1 MTDNNNQETKREAFQ
16 RIRDIRLP
24 KILKGIKL
32 LGNLSRKNQYEY
44 TSSEA
49 FLLVSNIT
57 KEVNAIAKKFGVET
71 GQQQAETYIN
81 TQKKIDRQLS
91 NGDNSNVSKPEKE
104 LTQNARADIQWGYEM
119 LCRGNTNEAVTMI
132 ERGLRK

>member
-1 MTDNNNQETKREAFQ
+1 MTDNKQETKREAFQ

-44 TSSEA
+44 TSNEA

-71 GQQQAETYIN
+71 GQQQAETYIS

-91 NGDNSNVSKPEKE
+91 NGDNSDVSEPKKE

-119 LCRGNTNEAVTMI
+119 LCRGKTDEAVTMI

>member
-1 MTDNNNQETKREAFQ
+1 MTDNKQETKREAFQ

-71 GQQQAETYIN
+71 GQQQAETYIS

-91 NGDNSNVSKPEKE
+91 NGDNSDVSKPEKE

-119 LCRGNTNEAVTMI
+119 LCRGKTDEAVTMI